1 MGAIYRKELKAYFS
15 NMTGYI
21 AMAMI
26 LLMTS
31 VFVKLYCFDA
41 KYPTMEYA
49 LPTATVILMLA
60 IPILAMRSFA
70 EERRQKTDLLLYTLP
85 ISTTQIV
92 LGKYF
97 AMLTVLAVPT
107 AVLLFYPLL
116 LSLYGT
122 VNLLASYASIL
133 LFYLLAA
140 AMTAICMFMS
150 SLTESQVIAAVL
162 GSGTLILC
170 YFAQILSAA
179 LPTSSLASYIA
190 FTVVICL
197 VALAVYSF
205 TKNYWVAFSTAVV
218 LEAILLI
225 VFMINRSLFM
235 GLFQKAVGKIALF
248 DIFNASVSSQLFDL
262 TTVIYFLSVSV
273 LFSFL
278 TIQTVEKRRF
288 S

>member
-1 MGAIYRKELKAYFS
+1 MSAIYRKELKAYFS

-31 VFVKLYCFDA
+31 LFVKIYCFDA

-49 LPTATVILMLA
+49 LPTATVILLLA

-107 AVLLFYPLL
+107 VVLLFYPLL

-122 VNLLASYASIL
+122 VNLLASYACIL

-162 GSGTLILC
+162 GSGALILC
-170 YFAQILSAA
+170 YFSQVLSSA
-179 LPTSSLASYIA
+179 LPTSALASYIA
-190 FTVVICL
+190 FTVVVCL
-197 VALAVYSF
+197 LAIAVYSF
-205 TKNYWVAFSTAVV
+205 TKNYWVAFGTAVV
-218 LEAILLI
+218 LEAVLLI
-225 VFMINRSLFM
+225 VYMVNNALFM
-235 GLFQKAVGKIALF
+235 GLFQKVVGKIALF
-248 DIFNASVSSQLFDL
+248 DIFSTSISAQIFDL
-262 TTVIYFLSVSV
+262 TTAIYFLSVSV

-278 TIQTVEKRRF
+278 TIQIVEKRRF

>member
-1 MGAIYRKELKAYFS
+1 MGAVYRKELKAYFS

-31 VFVKLYCFDA
+31 IFVKIYCFDS

-49 LPTATVILMLA
+49 LPTAAIILLLA

-97 AMLTVLAVPT
+97 AMMTVLAVPT
-107 AVLLFYPLL
+107 VVLMFYPLL

-122 VNLLASYASIL
+122 VNILASYVSLL

-162 GSGTLILC
+162 GSATLILC
-170 YFAQILSAA
+170 YFAQLLAET
-179 LPTSSLASYIA
+179 LPTTALASYIA

-197 VALAVYSF
+197 LWLVIYSF
-205 TKNYWVAFSTAVV
+205 TKNYWVAFATAVV

-225 VFMINRSLFM
+225 VYMIKRSLFT
-235 GLFQKAVGKIALF
+235 GLFQKVVGKIALF
-248 DIFNASVSSQLFDL
+248 DVFSASVGTQLFDL
-262 TTVIYFLSVSV
+262 STVIYFLSISV